1 MPEYDFET
9 MLALC
14 RESPN
19 AFATYVVGF
28 NQGNLHKR
36 LHGHLSTFDNC
47 YIELPRG
54 HGKTSQMV
62 ARCAWEIG
70 RDPSIRIK
78 YIQQSDKDASKT
90 TALVKSIIESPK
102 YKAVFPHIVPDRDY
116 WGRQDF
122 KVQCDTQ
129 QRDSTMEAKGIFGRA
144 GGRSDLLIA
153 DDVCDLRNSVQ
164 QPSLREQV
172 KEFWSNNWL
181 PMRDFTS
188 GRSPR
193 TWKIGTC
200 YHIDDITADWRHQH
214 ESDDSLLRVPVQE
227 FKSPWKEELSED
239 RLKEIR
245 EEVGPI
251 AYGRAFELEPIS
263 SEMVIYSGDWI
274 INSLYDPAVEH
285 GGETIAAFDFAFSE
299 KRVDGDP
306 DYSVCIIAS
315 LDGSNHLYLQD
326 IIRIRSTF
334 PEFTRRAIEL
344 CDRHGVSRG
353 IGEANG
359 PQKGLVQQ
367 LNEQAKFPIMAA
379 KRDTDKVTRA
389 VATQAFV
396 ESGRLHLPSSSNKAK
411 VRNDFIC
418 LYDEMTTFPI
428 AAHDDTVDAVV
439 DLMAAASIM
448 RAPSSPNRIRGAI
461 DKSGPSFDRIYT

>member
-1 MPEYDFET
+1 
-9 MLALC
+9 
-14 RESPN
+14 
-19 AFATYVVGF
+19 
-28 NQGNLHKR
+28 
-36 LHGHLSTFDNC
+36 
-47 YIELPRG
+47 
-54 HGKTSQMV
+54 
-62 ARCAWEIG
+62 
-70 RDPSIRIK
+70 
-78 YIQQSDKDASKT
+78 
-90 TALVKSIIESPK
+90 
-102 YKAVFPHIVPDRDY
+102 
-116 WGRQDF
+116 
-122 KVQCDTQ
+122 
-129 QRDSTMEAKGIFGRA
+129 MEAKGIFGRA

-181 PMRDFTS
+181 PMRDFTG
-188 GRSPR
+188 GREPR

-214 ESDDSLLRVPVQE
+214 EDDKSLLRVPVQD
-227 FKSPWKEELSED
+227 FTSPWDEELSAE
-239 RLKEIR
+239 RLKQIR

-251 AYGRAFELEPIS
+251 AYGRAFELNPIS

-274 INSLYDPAVEH
+274 INSLYDPTQDQ

-299 KRVDGDP
+299 KRVGGDP
-306 DYSVCIIAS
+306 DYSVCIIAT
-315 LDGSNHLYLQD
+315 LGQSNHLYLQD

-344 CDRHGVSRG
+344 CDKHGVSRA

-367 LNEQAKFPIMAA
+367 LNELSKFPIMAA

-389 VATQAFV
+389 AATQAFV
-396 ESGRLHLPSSSNKAK
+396 ESGRLHLPSSSNTAR
-411 VRNDFIC
+411 VRTDFLP

-439 DLMAAASIM
+439 DLMAVASIM
-448 RAPSSPNRIRGAI
+448 RAPTSPKRIQGVI
-461 DKSGPSFDRIYT
+461 DKAGPSFDRIYT